1 MQVITVSKCNYHL
14 SKIRQKDQFQ
24 FRQVFQNQRKYFE
37 SRGLQYLKYFLN
49 SDLQVRGEKTTRFSK
64 PRSKPVSSICMKSN
78 CILTSQFM
86 SVVLKHYWHT
96 NNTILN
102 APRKQRLK
110 RLKWT
115 HRAIWQNSDQSPT
128 SFSHPNFTEI

>member
-1 MQVITVSKCNYHL
+1 MQL
-14 SKIRQKDQFQ
+14 SFIKNQTKRQTSFSSGKY
-24 FRQVFQNQRKYFE
+24 FRIKRKYFE

-110 RLKWT
+110 RLKRT

-128 SFSHPNFTEI
+128 SFPHPNFTEI